1 MSRLR
6 SFLEA
11 MQKRRKALAYLLAI
25 LAGNGLLFVG
35 VTHRLATKQERLAS
49 DRELL
54 TFELSQ
60 KTAELERL
68 TLAETRSAKNAAAV
82 ERFWAEVVKERS
94 PGLTEAWDEID
105 RLASE
110 ANVVRGRTGYDREI
124 LDVGLERIKATMPV
138 EGSYFDLVRFING
151 LERSDRFFLVE
162 GVRLSQRES
171 DDRAVE
177 LECSIAFYL
186 KPSADAEASGS

>member
-1 MSRLR
+1 MSGLR

-11 MQKRRKALAYLLAI
+11 MRKRRKALVYLLAV
-25 LAGNGLLFVG
+25 LLGNGLVFVG
-35 VTHRLATKQERLAS
+35 ITHRLATKQERLAS
-49 DRELL
+49 ERELL
-54 TFELSQ
+54 TFELQQ
-60 KTAELERL
+60 KKAELERL
-68 TLAETRSAKNAAAV
+68 SLAEGRATRNAAAV
-82 ERFWAEVVKERS
+82 ERFWSDVVQERA

-124 LDVGLERIKATMPV
+124 LDVGLEQIKATMPV
-138 EGSYFDLVRFING
+138 EGSYFDLVRFINL
-151 LERSDRFFLVE
+151 LERSERFFLVE

-186 KPSADAEASGS
+186 KPSPDAGASGS

>member
-1 MSRLR
+1 MSWLR
-6 SFLEA
+6 SFLDA
-11 MQKRRKALAYLLAI
+11 MQKRRKALLYLLAI
-25 LAGNGLLFVG
+25 FLGNGLVFVG

-49 DRELL
+49 ERELL
-54 TFELSQ
+54 TFELQQ
-60 KTAELERL
+60 KKAELDSI
-68 TLAETRSAKNAAAV
+68 TLAETRSASNAAAV
-82 ERFWAEVVKERS
+82 ERFWDQVVKERS

-138 EGSYFDLVRFING
+138 EGSYFDLVRFINH
-151 LERSDRFFLVE
+151 LERSERFFLVE

-171 DDRAVE
+171 DDQAVE

-186 KPSADAEASGS
+186 RPSLDAEASGS

>member
-1 MSRLR
+1 MSWFR
-6 SFLEA
+6 SFLDA
-11 MQKRRKALAYLLAI
+11 MQKRRKALLYLLAI
-25 LAGNGLLFVG
+25 FIGNGLVFVG

-49 DRELL
+49 ERELL
-54 TFELSQ
+54 TFELQQ
-60 KTAELERL
+60 KKAELEGI
-68 TLAETRSAKNAAAV
+68 TLASTRSTRNAAAV
-82 ERFWAEVVKERS
+82 ERFWDQVVKERS

-138 EGSYFDLVRFING
+138 EGSYFDLVRFINH
-151 LERSDRFFLVE
+151 LERSERFFLVE

-171 DDRAVE
+171 DHQAVE

-186 KPSADAEASGS
+186 RPSPEAEASGS

>member
-1 MSRLR
+1 MSWLR

-11 MQKRRKALAYLLAI
+11 MQKRRKALLYLLAI
-25 LAGNGLLFVG
+25 FLGNGLVFVG
-35 VTHRLATKQERLAS
+35 VTHRLATKQERLAA

-54 TFELSQ
+54 AFELTQ
-60 KTAELERL
+60 KKAELERL
-68 TLAETRSAKNAAAV
+68 TLAETRSTRNAAAV
-82 ERFWAEVVKERS
+82 ERFWNELVKERS

-124 LDVGLERIKATMPV
+124 LDVGLERIEATMPV
-138 EGSYFDLVRFING
+138 EGTYFDLVRFINH
-151 LERSDRFFLVE
+151 LERSERFFLVE
-162 GVRLSQRES
+162 RVRLSQRES
-171 DDRAVE
+171 EDQAVE

-186 KPSADAEASGS
+186 RSSPEAQASGS

>member
-1 MSRLR
+1 MSWLLT
-6 SFLEA
+6 FLEG
-11 MQKRRKALAYLLAI
+11 MQKRRKALLYLLAI
-25 LAGNGLLFVG
+25 LAGNGLVFVG
-35 VTHRLATKQERLAS
+35 ITHRLATKQERLAS
-49 DRELL
+49 ERELL

-60 KTAELERL
+60 KKAELERL
-68 TLAETRSAKNAAAV
+68 TLVETRSARNAAAV
-82 ERFWAEVVKERS
+82 ERFWSDVVQDRA

-105 RLASE
+105 RLAGE

-138 EGSYFDLVRFING
+138 EGSYFDLVRFINH
-151 LERSDRFFLVE
+151 LERSERFFLVE

-186 KPSADAEASGS
+186 RPSTEKEGAGS